1 MPARLLATA
10 IQTVAPAASRD
21 QARPVLCGIYVT
33 ADDKQVT
40 FTATDSYRLHHLT
53 IPTSASVV
61 VSGAPGKANIPQW
74 WLTRWAKGRS
84 THMPLPTLSAT
95 TKRAMIKYVDGID
108 ACPTIGGPDYP
119 KFDSILDTETPDEGG
134 ALLNP
139 RFLAQSLAACARWA
153 NGRPVTVEALNWEK
167 PARFKVDTQDGTLQ
181 VVQTPARMP

>member
-61 VSGAPGKANIPQW
+61 VSGARQGEHPAMV
-74 WLTRWAKGRS
+74 AD
-84 THMPLPTLSAT
+84 PLGEGS
-95 TKRAMIKYVDGID
+95 VDPH
-108 ACPTIGGPDYP
+108 APPPCRPPPSGP
-119 KFDSILDTETPDEGG
+119 
-134 ALLNP
+134 
-139 RFLAQSLAACARWA
+139 
-153 NGRPVTVEALNWEK
+153 
-167 PARFKVDTQDGTLQ
+167 
-181 VVQTPARMP
+181 